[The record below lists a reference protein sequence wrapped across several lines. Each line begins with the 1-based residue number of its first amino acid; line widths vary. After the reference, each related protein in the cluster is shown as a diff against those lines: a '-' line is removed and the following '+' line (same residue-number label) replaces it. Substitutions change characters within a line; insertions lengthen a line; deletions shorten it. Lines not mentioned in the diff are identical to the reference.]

1 MLLCPHSAGARI
13 PNIDENSS
21 NIFNNF
27 SNFPL
32 VFTFSTAWSESKYPD
47 NLITHSLNILM
58 AIKTASD
65 VIVPKTEDPIHLCQK
80 GAGRQTDKS
89 DQYLITDNQQKYYV
103 YYY

>member
-65 VIVPKTEDPIHLCQK
+65 VIVPKTEDTIHLCQK
-80 GAGRQTDKS
+80 GASRQTDKS

-103 YYY
+103 Y